1 MTIPGWDL
9 LFFRRS
15 VSLYLIF
22 IEHGTSSP
30 FWRLPRKGFTMS
42 ASSSVAPAIDA
53 IDYATLIR
61 SDAFINGR
69 WVNQS
74 AGKTFPVTN
83 PATGMVITH
92 VPDMGADE
100 TRAAI
105 EAAAAAFPG
114 WRKLMAKERARIL
127 QKWNALILEHADSL
141 AALLS
146 AEQGKPFAEARGEV
160 VGGAASVEW
169 FAEECQRVYGDTIPT
184 HKADAR
190 VIVTKEPVGVVAAI
204 TPWNFPSS
212 MITRKV
218 APALAAG
225 CTVVLKPAE
234 DTPLSAL
241 ALAVLAQEAGIPE
254 GVLNVVTGSLAS
266 APAIGEV
273 MTSHPLVKKV
283 SFTGSTEVGKILM
296 RQSAS
301 TVKRLSLE
309 LGGNAPF
316 IVFNSADIARAV
328 DGAMAS
334 KFRNAG
340 QTCICANRIYV
351 QDGIYD
357 EFARQFTE
365 RVRALKVGPGDQSG
379 VQVGPLI
386 NKDGIEKV
394 VQHIE
399 DAKAKGAKLLCGGKA
414 HEAGPLFF
422 QPTVLSGMTP
432 AMRVSAEETF
442 GPVAGLFRFQDEAEV
457 IRLANDTRYGLASYF
472 YTQEL
477 GQAFRVAEALEYG
490 MVAVNEALLAAASV
504 PFGGVK
510 ESGIG
515 REGSKYGIEDFLN
528 VKYMLMGG
536 LGT

>member
-1 MTIPGWDL
+1 MTATTIVPA
-9 LFFRRS
+9 
-15 VSLYLIF
+15 
-22 IEHGTSSP
+22 
-30 FWRLPRKGFTMS
+30 
-42 ASSSVAPAIDA
+42 ASS
-53 IDYATLIR
+53 IDYATFIR

-69 WVNQS
+69 WMGQS
-74 AGKTFPVTN
+74 AGKTFPVLN
-83 PATGMVITH
+83 PATGLVITH

-100 TRAAI
+100 TRDAI
-105 EAAAAAFPG
+105 EAAAAAFPV
-114 WRKLMAKERARIL
+114 WRKLTARERSKIL
-127 QKWNALILEHADSL
+127 QKWNALIIQHADGL

-160 VGGAASVEW
+160 LSGAASVEW
-169 FAEECQRVYGDTIPT
+169 AAEEAPRIYGDTIPT

-241 ALAVLAQEAGIPE
+241 ALAILAQEAGVPP

-273 MTSHPLVKKV
+273 MTTHPAVKKV

-296 RQSAS
+296 KQSSS
-301 TVKRLSLE
+301 TIKRLSLE

-316 IVFNSADIARAV
+316 IIFDSANMERAI
-328 DGAMAS
+328 DGVIAS

-340 QTCICANRIYV
+340 QTCICANRIYI

-357 EFARQFTE
+357 EFARAFTE
-365 RVRALKVGPGDQSG
+365 RVKALKVGPGDQPG
-379 VQVGPLI
+379 VQIGPLI
-386 NKDGIEKV
+386 NKDAIDKV
-394 VQHIE
+394 IQHIE
-399 DAKAKGAKLLCGGKA
+399 DAKAKGARVLYGGKQ
-414 HEAGPLFF
+414 HEAGSLFF

-442 GPVAGLFRFQDEAEV
+442 GPVAGLFRFKDEAEV
-457 IRLANDTRYGLASYF
+457 IRLANDTRHGLASYF
-472 YTQEL
+472 YTQDL

-490 MVAVNEALLAAASV
+490 MVAINEALLAAASV
-504 PFGGVK
+504 PFGGIK
-510 ESGIG
+510 ESGVG
-515 REGSKYGIEDFLN
+515 REGSHYGMDDFLN
-528 VKYMLMGG
+528 IKYMLVGG
-536 LGT
+536 FTG

>member
-1 MTIPGWDL
+1 M
-9 LFFRRS
+9 
-15 VSLYLIF
+15 
-22 IEHGTSSP
+22 SP
-30 FWRLPRKGFTMS
+30 
-42 ASSSVAPAIDA
+42 V
-53 IDYATLIR
+53 DYAPLIR

-69 WVNQS
+69 WVQQS
-74 AGKTFPVTN
+74 AGKSFAVTN
-83 PATGMVITH
+83 PANGQVITH
-92 VPDMGADE
+92 VPDMGAAE
-100 TRAAI
+100 TTAAI
-105 EAAAAAFPG
+105 EAAAVAFPA
-114 WRKLMAKERARIL
+114 WRKLTAKERARIL
-127 QKWNALILEHADSL
+127 QKWNALIIQHADAL
-141 AALLS
+141 GALLT
-146 AEQGKPFAEARGEV
+146 AEQGKPFAEAKGEV
-160 VGGAASVEW
+160 IGGAGFVEW
-169 FAEECQRVYGDTIPT
+169 FAEEAQRVYGDTIPT

-241 ALAVLAQEAGIPE
+241 ALAVLAQEAGIPN
-254 GVLNVVTGSLAS
+254 GVFNVVTGSLSS

-273 MTSHPLVKKV
+273 MTTHPLVKKV

-296 RQSAS
+296 KQSSS

-316 IVFNSADIARAV
+316 IVFDSADIPKAV
-328 DGAMAS
+328 DGAIAS

-351 QDGIYD
+351 QDGVHD

-365 RVRALKVGPGDQSG
+365 RVKALKVGAGDQTG
-379 VQVGPLI
+379 VTIGPLI
-386 NKDGIEKV
+386 NQDGMDKV

-399 DAKAKGAKLLCGGKA
+399 DAKAKGARLLYGGKK
-414 HEAGPLFF
+414 HEAGALFF
-422 QPTVLSGMTP
+422 QPTVLTGMTP
-432 AMRVSAEETF
+432 AMKVSSEETF
-442 GPVAGLFRFQDEAEV
+442 GPVAGLFRFKDEAEV
-457 IRLANDTRYGLASYF
+457 IRLANDTRFGLASYF
-472 YTQEL
+472 YTQNL

-490 MVAVNEALLAAASV
+490 MVAVNEALLAAPSV

-528 VKYMLMGG
+528 IKYMLVGG
-536 LGT
+536 LAG

>member
-1 MTIPGWDL
+1 MT
-9 LFFRRS
+9 S
-15 VSLYLIF
+15 VS
-22 IEHGTSSP
+22 
-30 FWRLPRKGFTMS
+30 
-42 ASSSVAPAIDA
+42 AAP
-53 IDYATLIR
+53 IDYATFIR
-61 SDAFINGR
+61 SDAYVNGR
-69 WVNQS
+69 WVG
-74 AGKTFPVTN
+74 AATGKTFAVTN
-83 PATGMVITH
+83 PANGLVITH
-92 VPDMGADE
+92 VPDMGTAE
-100 TRAAI
+100 TTDAV
-105 EAAAAAFPG
+105 EAAAAAFPA
-114 WRKLMAKERARIL
+114 WRKLTARERAKIL
-127 QKWNALILEHADSL
+127 QKWNALILQHADAL
-141 AALLS
+141 AALLT

-160 VGGAASVEW
+160 ISGASSVEW
-169 FAEECQRVYGDTIPT
+169 SAEEGQRIYGDTIPT

-241 ALAVLAQEAGIPE
+241 ALAVLAHEAGIPA
-254 GVLNVVTGSLAS
+254 GVFNVVTGALES

-273 MTSHPLVKKV
+273 LTTHPLVKKV

-296 RQSAS
+296 RQSSS
-301 TVKRLSLE
+301 TIKRLSLE

-316 IVFNSADIARAV
+316 IVFDSADIDKAV
-328 DGAMAS
+328 EGAIAS

-351 QDGIYD
+351 QEGVY
-357 EFARQFTE
+357 EKFARAFTE
-365 RVRALKVGPGDQSG
+365 RVKEMKVGPGDQSG

-386 NKDGIEKV
+386 NKDGIDKV
-394 VQHIE
+394 IQHIE
-399 DAKAKGAKLLCGGKA
+399 DAKAKGARVYCGGHP

-422 QPTVLSGMTP
+422 QPTVLVDMTP

-442 GPVAGLFRFQDEAEV
+442 GPVAGLFRFRDEAEV
-457 IRLANDTRYGLASYF
+457 IKLANDTRYGLASYF
-472 YTQEL
+472 YTKEI
-477 GQAFRVAEALEYG
+477 GQVFRVAEALEYG

-528 VKYMLMGG
+528 VKYMLVGG
-536 LGT
+536 INN

>member
-1 MTIPGWDL
+1 M
-9 LFFRRS
+9 S
-15 VSLYLIF
+15 V
-22 IEHGTSSP
+22 P
-30 FWRLPRKGFTMS
+30 
-42 ASSSVAPAIDA
+42 ASDIV
-53 IDYATLIR
+53 DYATLIR

-74 AGKTFPVTN
+74 TGKSFAVTN
-83 PATGMVITH
+83 PANGLVITH
-92 VPDMGADE
+92 VPDMGAEE
-100 TRAAI
+100 TREAI
-105 EAAAAAFPG
+105 EAAAAAFPA
-114 WRKLMAKERARIL
+114 WRKMLAKERARIL
-127 QKWNALILEHADSL
+127 QKWNALILEHADGL

-160 VGGAASVEW
+160 VGGAASIEW

-184 HKADAR
+184 HKSDAR

-204 TPWNFPSS
+204 TPWNFPSA

-241 ALAVLAQEAGIPE
+241 ALAILAQEAGVPD
-254 GVLNVVTGSLAS
+254 GVFNVVTGSLES

-273 MTSHPLVKKV
+273 MTTHPLVRKI

-296 RQSAS
+296 RQGAS
-301 TVKRLSLE
+301 TIKRLSLE

-316 IVFNSADIARAV
+316 IVFDSADVSRAV

-340 QTCICANRIYV
+340 QTCICANSIYV
-351 QDGIYD
+351 QEGIYE

-365 RVRALKVGPGDQSG
+365 RVRALKVGPGDQAG
-379 VQVGPLI
+379 VQIGPLI
-386 NKDGIEKV
+386 NQGGIDKV

-399 DAKAKGAKLLCGGKA
+399 DACDKGAKVLCGGKS
-414 HEAGPLFF
+414 HEAGALFF
-422 QPTVLSGMTP
+422 QPTVIGGMTP
-432 AMRVSAEETF
+432 AMRISSEETF
-442 GPVAGLFRFQDEAEV
+442 GPVAALFKFRDEAEV
-457 IRLANDTRYGLASYF
+457 IRLANDTRFGLASYF
-472 YTQEL
+472 YTQKL

-490 MVAVNEALLAAASV
+490 MVAVNEALLAAPSV

-510 ESGIG
+510 ESGVG

-536 LGT
+536 LSD

>member
-1 MTIPGWDL
+1 
-9 LFFRRS
+9 
-15 VSLYLIF
+15 
-22 IEHGTSSP
+22 
-30 FWRLPRKGFTMS
+30 MS
-42 ASSSVAPAIDA
+42 TPALDA
-53 IDYATLIR
+53 VDYSTLIR

-69 WVNQS
+69 WVGQG
-74 AGKTFPVTN
+74 AGKSFPVIN
-83 PATGMVITH
+83 PANGLVITH

-100 TRAAI
+100 TRDAV
-105 EAAAAAFPG
+105 EAAAAAFPV
-114 WRKLMAKERARIL
+114 WRKLMAKDRARIL
-127 QKWNALILEHADSL
+127 QKWNSLILAHADGL

-169 FAEECQRVYGDTIPT
+169 FAEECQRIYGDTIPT

-241 ALAVLAQEAGIPE
+241 ALAILAHEAGVPN
-254 GVLNVVTGSLAS
+254 GVFNVVTGSLAS

-273 MTSHPLVKKV
+273 LTTHPSVKKV

-316 IVFNSADIARAV
+316 IVFDSADIPRAV
-328 DGAMAS
+328 DGAIAS

-351 QDGIYD
+351 QAGVHE
-357 EFARQFTE
+357 EFVRQFTE
-365 RVRALKVGPGDQSG
+365 RVKALKVGPGDQSG
-379 VQVGPLI
+379 VQIGPLI
-386 NKDGIEKV
+386 NHDAIDKV

-399 DAKAKGAKLLCGGKA
+399 DACSKGAKILCGGKV
-414 HEAGPLFF
+414 HEAGALFF
-422 QPTVLSGMTP
+422 QPTVISGMTP
-432 AMRVSAEETF
+432 TMRISSEETF
-442 GPVAGLFRFQDEAEV
+442 GPVAGIFKFTDEAEV

-472 YTQEL
+472 YTQNL

-510 ESGIG
+510 ESGVG

-528 VKYMLMGG
+528 VKYMLIGG
-536 LGT
+536 LSGC

>member
-1 MTIPGWDL
+1 M
-9 LFFRRS
+9 
-15 VSLYLIF
+15 
-22 IEHGTSSP
+22 SSP
-30 FWRLPRKGFTMS
+30 SP
-42 ASSSVAPAIDA
+42 AAIDF
-53 IDYATLIR
+53 ATLIR

-69 WVNQS
+69 WVSQG
-74 AGKTFPVTN
+74 AGRSFPVIN
-83 PATGMVITH
+83 PANGLVITH

-100 TRAAI
+100 TRDAV
-105 EAAAAAFPG
+105 EAAAAAFPA

-127 QKWNALILEHADSL
+127 QKWNALILAHADGL

-169 FAEECQRVYGDTIPT
+169 FAEECQRIYGDTIPT

-241 ALAVLAQEAGIPE
+241 ALAILAQEAGVPN
-254 GVLNVVTGSLAS
+254 GVFNVVTGSLAS

-273 MTSHPLVKKV
+273 LTTHPLVKKV
-283 SFTGSTEVGKILM
+283 SFTGSTDVGKILM

-316 IVFNSADIARAV
+316 IVFDSADIPRAV

-351 QDGIYD
+351 QAGVHD

-365 RVRALKVGPGDQSG
+365 RVKALKVGPGDQAG
-379 VQVGPLI
+379 VHIGPLI
-386 NKDGIEKV
+386 NHDAIDKV

-399 DAKAKGAKLLCGGKA
+399 DARSKGAKILCGGKA
-414 HEAGPLFF
+414 HEAGALFF
-422 QPTVLSGMTP
+422 QPTVISGMTP
-432 AMRVSAEETF
+432 AMRISGEETF
-442 GPVAGLFRFQDEAEV
+442 GPVAGIFRFTDEAEV

-472 YTQEL
+472 YTQNL

-490 MVAVNEALLAAASV
+490 MVAINEALLAAASV

-528 VKYMLMGG
+528 VKYMLIGG
-536 LGT
+536 I